1 MIRKIQEY
9 FKNTN
14 LAERVFTL
22 IALALLVITLLI
34 WFVGTR
40 SNDTS
45 SSQAVSSTKTLEA
58 NNVLA
63 AEKAVKALEES
74 NTDENLLSA
83 QAAVDK
89 LTDKSKKDALQKRID
104 TVATAMKK
112 KAEDIQKA
120 KLKAELVRAEAAK
133 KLAEEQ
139 KKTEESSTTAESTS
153 STEEVI
159 ANEAT
164 TEISTEYSE
173 SYVEDTYSE
182 DSYTYQPSYDYVEQG
197 NSSVYTPSSS
207 SSTTQSSSSSTTTEV
222 VPPSSSETVVP
233 STPTPVEPSSSTETD
248 VPADSSSTTTEDLSQ
263 R

>member
-112 KAEDIQKA
+112 KAEEIKKA

-139 KKTEESSTTAESTS
+139 KNSETSDSST
-153 STEEVI
+153 V
-159 ANEAT
+159 T
-164 TEISTEYSE
+164 TLDETTTGGTE
-173 SYVEDTYSE
+173 SYQEDTYN
-182 DSYTYQPSYDYVEQG
+182 YQPSYNYVDPG
-197 NSSVYTPSSS
+197 NSSVYTPPSS
-207 SSTTQSSSSSTTTEV
+207 SSTVESPSSSTPTEV
-222 VPPSSSETVVP
+222 APPSSSETVVP
-233 STPTPVEPSSSTETD
+233 STPTPVEPSSSTETE
-248 VPADSSSTTTEDLSQ
+248 VPADSSSTPTEDLSQ